1 MSFSLDFV
9 LQNLDNPNI
18 QNFVRNSPDLQKT
31 IAEKRAKALEQLK
44 VANPVG
50 DATKGTVVPID
61 KAMTGDIDTG
71 SALDLLLSYAEP
83 RIAAGAAIFGLG
95 LAALPFVAA
104 AHHVDDGLEVEKVG
118 VKEAGGFM
126 YSSCKRTREDD
137 DWDKPLTQDELEQ
150 RLGPLDPA
158 SLATEILR
166 TEAEANLKER
176 CTDDEIGRVQKCI
189 VNARVAVR
197 RLRRRSA
204 LAFMGLKPGASGDDV
219 HQRYKRLALE
229 MHPDKGGDAER
240 FQQLQEMKE
249 RLTKSIQ
256 EEEDEE
262 LKRQAEKEEED
273 KKLPESVRSKQ
284 LRKEAHKE
292 AVKLWDLAREAEAEM
307 FTDKGML
314 KGDPAPVL
322 LRLRS
327 FVESYSNSKIRMLPH
342 GNSESAKDC
351 LWQFKNAGLELIAVC
366 ALLDPAATASLLQS
380 HVNYKLV
387 SRSGSKE
394 VAQEAQAM
402 LNAVGEVQHRAE
414 AFLVEMGRA
423 RAAALDTEDQE
434 KAEEEADG
442 GSLAPGDE
450 VVLIGEEQGEDVG
463 KRAFVLGPNQ
473 GGISVR
479 LGTGRRI
486 TVPRSQLQRAPPRES
501 PAAEPE
507 ERWPAKEPEQVVAA
521 ARGPTLLSKAPEL
534 PPDPVRSDWDHN
546 FSHPY
551 VGAMDGD
558 GGGIFCRAC
567 RRWLPTRAYA
577 HEPFMR
583 HARAAHPTP
592 PLGWKGPVPS
602 EEE

>member
-1 MSFSLDFV
+1 M
-9 LQNLDNPNI
+9 QNLDNPNMK
-18 QNFVRNSPDLQKT
+18 NFIANSPDLQKN
-31 IAEKRAKALEQLK
+31 IIERREKALEQLK
-44 VANPVG
+44 VAHPEG

-61 KAMTGDIDTG
+61 KALTGDIDTG

-95 LAALPFVAA
+95 LAALPLVAA
-104 AHHVDDGLEVEKVG
+104 SHGVDDGLEVEKVG
-118 VKEAGGFM
+118 VKDAPGFM
-126 YSSCKRTREDD
+126 YASCKRTREDE
-137 DWDKPLTQDELEQ
+137 DWDKPLTQDELED

-166 TEAEANLKER
+166 TEGEANKKER
-176 CTDDEIGRVQKCI
+176 CSDDEIGRVQKCI
-189 VNARVAVR
+189 VNARTAVR

-204 LAFMGLKPGASGDDV
+204 LAFMGLKPGATGDDV
-219 HQRYKRLALE
+219 HSRYKRLALE

-273 KKLPESVRSKQ
+273 KKLPESVKSKQ
-284 LRKEAHKE
+284 LRKEAHAE

-322 LRLRS
+322 QRLRT
-327 FVESYSNSKIRMLPH
+327 FVEGFSNSKIRMLPH
-342 GNSESAKDC
+342 GDRDSAKDC
-351 LWQFKNAGLELIAVC
+351 LWQFKAAGLELIAVC

-387 SRSGSKE
+387 ARSGSKE
-394 VAQEAQAM
+394 VAKEAQMM
-402 LNAVGEVQHRAE
+402 LHAVAEVQRRAE

-423 RAAALDTEDQE
+423 RAAALDAEDQE

-442 GSLAPGDE
+442 GTLAPGE
-450 VVLIGEEQGEDVG
+450 QVVIIGEELGDDIG

-473 GGISVR
+473 GGIAVR
-479 LGTGRRI
+479 LGTGRRL
-486 TVPRSQLQRAPPRES
+486 TVPRSQLQRAPPGAPPEEP
-501 PAAEPE
+501 PAEKPAEQDLAREPE
-507 ERWPAKEPEQVVAA
+507 KVVAA
-521 ARGPTLLSKAPEL
+521 ARGPTLISKAPEL
-534 PPDPVRSDWDHN
+534 PPDPVRSDWDRSFN
-546 FSHPY
+546 HPY

-567 RRWLPTRAYA
+567 RRWLPTRAFA
-577 HEPFMR
+577 HEPFLR

-602 EEE
+602 DGE

>member
-1 MSFSLDFV
+1 MSFSLEFIMS
-9 LQNLDNPNI
+9 NLDNPNI
-18 QNFVRNSPDLQKT
+18 KNFVQNSPELQKT
-31 IAEKRAKALEQLK
+31 IIEKRQQALESLK
-44 VANPVG
+44 VAHPEG
-50 DATKGTVVPID
+50 DASKGTVVPID
-61 KAMTGDIDTG
+61 KALTGDIDQG

-83 RIAAGAAIFGLG
+83 RVAAGAAIFGLG
-95 LAALPFVAA
+95 LAALPLIAA

-126 YSSCKRTREDD
+126 YSSCKRTREDE
-137 DWDKPLTQDELEQ
+137 DWDKPLTQDELED

-166 TEAEANLKER
+166 TEGEANRKER

-219 HQRYKRLALE
+219 QQRYKRLALE

-262 LKRQAEKEEED
+262 LKKQAEKEEEE
-273 KKLPESVRSKQ
+273 KKLPESVKSKQ
-284 LRKEAHKE
+284 LRKEAHVE

-314 KGDPAPVL
+314 KADPAPVL
-322 LRLRS
+322 QRLRS
-327 FVESYSNSKIRMLPH
+327 FVESYSNAKIRMLPH
-342 GNSESAKDC
+342 GDRDSAKDC
-351 LWQFKNAGLELIAVC
+351 LWQFKSDGLEIIAVC

-380 HVNYKLV
+380 HINYKIV
-387 SRSGSKE
+387 ARSGSKE
-394 VAQEAQAM
+394 VAREAQDM
-402 LNAVGEVQHRAE
+402 LNAVADVQRRAE

-423 RAAALDTEDQE
+423 RAEALDEEDQE

-442 GSLAPGDE
+442 GPLAPGDE
-450 VVLIGEEQGEDVG
+450 VIIGEDHEDAG
-463 KRAFVLGPNQ
+463 KRAFVLGPLQ
-473 GGISVR
+473 GGIAVR
-479 LGTGRRI
+479 LGTGRRL
-486 TVPRSQLQRAPPRES
+486 TVQRKQLQRAPPADPPTGRV
-501 PAAEPE
+501 E
-507 ERWPAKEPEQVVAA
+507 ERAEEKVFEQPVATK
-521 ARGPTLLSKAPEL
+521 GPTLISKAPEL
-534 PPDPVRSDWDHN
+534 PADPVRKDWDTS

-558 GGGIFCRAC
+558 GKSIFCRAC

-577 HEPFMR
+577 HEPFLR
-583 HARAAHPTP
+583 HCRAAHPTP

-602 EEE
+602 DEE

>member
-1 MSFSLDFV
+1 MSFSLDFIMS
-9 LQNLDNPNI
+9 NLDNPNI
-18 QNFVRNSPDLQKT
+18 RNFVDNSPELQKT
-31 IAEKRAKALEQLK
+31 IVEQRAKALEQLK
-44 VANPVG
+44 VAHPEG
-50 DATKGTVVPID
+50 DPTKGTVVPID
-61 KAMTGDIDTG
+61 KTLTGDIDAG

-83 RIAAGAAIFGLG
+83 RLAAGAAIFGMG
-95 LAALPFVAA
+95 LAALPLIAA
-104 AHHVDDGLEVEKVG
+104 THRLDDGLEVEKVG
-118 VKEAGGFM
+118 VTEAHGFM
-126 YSSCKRTREDD
+126 YSSCKRTREDE
-137 DWDKPLTQDELEQ
+137 DWDKPLTLDELED
-150 RLGPLDPA
+150 RLGPLDPVG
-158 SLATEILR
+158 LATEILR
-166 TEAEANLKER
+166 TEGEANLKER

-197 RLRRRSA
+197 RLRRRAA
-204 LAFMGLKPGASGDDV
+204 LAFMGLKPGASSDDV
-219 HQRYKRLALE
+219 TQRYKRLALE

-240 FQQLQEMKE
+240 FQQLQEMRT

-284 LRKEAHKE
+284 LRREAHIE

-322 LRLRS
+322 QRLRS
-327 FVESYSNSKIRMLPH
+327 FVESYSNARIRMLPH
-342 GNSESAKDC
+342 GNRDSAKDC
-351 LWQFKNAGLELIAVC
+351 LWQFKSDGLELIAVC
-366 ALLDPAATASLLQS
+366 ALLDPSATASLLQS
-380 HVNYKLV
+380 HINYKIV
-387 SRSGSKE
+387 ARSGSKE

-423 RAAALDTEDQE
+423 RAAALDAEDEE
-434 KAEEEADG
+434 KAQEEEDG
-442 GSLAPGDE
+442 GPLAPGDE
-450 VVLIGEEQGEDVG
+450 VVIIGEDQGEDAG
-463 KRAFVLGPNQ
+463 KRAFVLGPNEA
-473 GGISVR
+473 GIAVR

-486 TVPRSQLQRAPPRES
+486 TVPRQQLQRAPPGDPPSGRV
-501 PAAEPE
+501 E
-507 ERWPAKEPEQVVAA
+507 EQGQAKEFEQAVAPK
-521 ARGPTLLSKAPEL
+521 GPMLISKAPEL
-534 PPDPVRSDWDHN
+534 PPDPVRSDWDPA

-583 HARAAHPTP
+583 HTRAAHPTP

-602 EEE
+602 EDE